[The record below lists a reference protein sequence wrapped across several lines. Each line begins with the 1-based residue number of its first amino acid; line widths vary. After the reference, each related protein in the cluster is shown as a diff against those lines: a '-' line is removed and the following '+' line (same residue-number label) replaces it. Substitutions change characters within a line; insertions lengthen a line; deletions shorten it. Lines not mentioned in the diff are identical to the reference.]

1 MKYEHSFIANHNK
14 GELKWNLSILIL
26 CYTIYEFIIQND
38 KLISTERIKVSILVL
53 TLCKQINIR
62 LKGILTYPA
71 KTFAENKLN

>member
-1 MKYEHSFIANHNK
+1 MKFINSNTLLYDTRK
-14 GELKWNLSILIL
+14 
-26 CYTIYEFIIQND
+26 YEFIIQND

-71 KTFAENKLN
+71 RTFAENKLN